1 MVKFWCTPVQIVEA
15 DELSK
20 VYFLELQDTYGAV
33 DAGNHHVDTIE
44 IAKLDYT
51 ERYEYGKELLNPKY
65 AHSCQ
70 PVDEWYDS

>member
-15 DELSK
+15 DELEE

-51 ERYEYGKELLNPKY
+51 
-65 AHSCQ
+65 
-70 PVDEWYDS
+70 